1 MIKEIEETKRNF
13 FLAMIDRKALPMI
26 IVPGKCVNMVNK
38 SKIII
43 LYGTLSD

>member
-26 IVPGKCVNMVNK
+26 IVPGKYGKQIKANY
-38 SKIII
+38 IIRNFQ
-43 LYGTLSD
+43 